1 MQGSY
6 LGKKRVY
13 RGAVETKRIYVPFL
27 IQNTS
32 KEAAPRL
39 TTA

>member
-6 LGKKRVY
+6 FGKKRVY
-13 RGAVETKRIYVPFL
+13 RGTVETKRIYTLFL
-27 IQNTS
+27 IQKTS
-32 KEAAPRL
+32 KEAAPCL